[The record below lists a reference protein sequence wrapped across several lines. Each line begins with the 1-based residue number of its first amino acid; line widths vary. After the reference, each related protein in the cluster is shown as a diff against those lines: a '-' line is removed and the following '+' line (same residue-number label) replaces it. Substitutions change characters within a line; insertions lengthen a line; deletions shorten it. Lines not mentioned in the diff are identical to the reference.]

1 MDVVT
6 FGETMAALRAD
17 GPIRLGGTARWSVAG
32 AEANVAIGLAR
43 LGHAVRWVGRVG
55 ADEPG
60 ALVLRTL
67 RAENVDVTHAA
78 TDPGAPTGLILFE
91 PRLVGVVRV
100 GYYRT
105 GSAGG
110 RLTEAEVLKA
120 LNPLPRVLHVTGIT
134 PALGPEPRAAVGA
147 AVAAARD
154 AGVTVCFDVNYRSR
168 LWPAAEAARVL
179 RPLATAADIVVASAD
194 ELALVAPDGPAGLL
208 AAGVAEVVVTRGAD
222 GAEAV
227 TAAGTLAVPA
237 REVTLVDPVGAGDAF
252 VAGYLSALLD
262 GLDVD
267 GRLARA
273 VTTGAFA
280 ATTPGDWEG
289 LPTRDELP
297 LLGEPPGTT
306 LR

>member
-1 MDVVT
+1 
-6 FGETMAALRAD
+6 MAAIRTD
-17 GPIRLGGTARWSVAG
+17 GPIRLGGTARWSIAG
-32 AEANVAIGLAR
+32 AESNVAIGLAR
-43 LGHAVRWVGRVG
+43 LGHAVRWIGRVG

-67 RAENVDVTHAA
+67 RAENVDVAYAA
-78 TDPGAPTGLILFE
+78 TDPDAPTGLILFE
-91 PRLVGVVRV
+91 PRLAGVVRV

-105 GSAGG
+105 GSAGS

-120 LNPLPRVLHVTGIT
+120 LSPAPRILHVTGIT
-134 PALGPEPRAAVGA
+134 PALGPEPRAALAA

-168 LWPAAEAARVL
+168 LWPAGEAARVL

-237 REVTLVDPVGAGDAF
+237 REVTLVDPVGAGDSF

-267 GRLARA
+267 GR
-273 VTTGAFA
+273 
-280 ATTPGDWEG
+280 
-289 LPTRDELP
+289 
-297 LLGEPPGTT
+297 
-306 LR
+306 